1 MFAFLILWKNNFNLF
16 FFPFTNKK
24 FFMIQQDR
32 KEKERSESKNS
43 VEEYIYETREKLSSD
58 YERFILEEVNES
70 VFLNFCVLTSA

>member
-1 MFAFLILWKNNFNLF
+1 
-16 FFPFTNKK
+16 
-24 FFMIQQDR
+24 MIQQDR

-70 VFLNFCVLTSA
+70 VFLKLLYSIKIVAL

>member
-1 MFAFLILWKNNFNLF
+1 
-16 FFPFTNKK
+16 
-24 FFMIQQDR
+24 MIQQDR

-70 VFLNFCVLTSA
+70 VFLNFCVRFMNRFKRS